1 MSESTFIDKLN
12 TDQGNVCC
20 RKYTE
25 YMLAKQWQYNWL
37 ESYYVKEELMQTFV
51 VTWT

>member
-1 MSESTFIDKLN
+1 MSESTFID

-25 YMLAKQWQYNWL
+25 YMLAKPCQYNGL
-37 ESYYVKEELMQTFV
+37 EFYFAKEELMRTFV